1 MKTLCITGNTAF
13 SLASVTD
20 ILTAVGMQQALPSRQ
35 DATLTMQAWHDRIC
49 SAHPPSESEL
59 QIDTPGIFW
68 NQMAGD
74 IFLANYNSALW
85 GWSSPGSVR
94 LLEYWLAFDPTIL
107 FLMVYTDPVTA
118 LAEAIS
124 SEAPQD
130 DSMDFLSGWQASTK
144 EMLRI
149 YNRHPERCM
158 LLDYRQFCAAPAALT
173 QLCSQR
179 WGLTLDS
186 SAATPLSGMKI
197 PDPLPCYLAHA
208 SLQGHP
214 EIQELQREIESS
226 YTRLPSGETVPA
238 DHAAPPLAAV
248 VDEYRSLLATKV
260 RGTQQLETLQNQQS
274 LLEASREELADL
286 RQQLKLIKKQEQT
299 LSEENE
305 RIFKSEQALQ
315 SMLEDSNTD
324 LAGLHQ
330 QLNLAKEQEKNVSEE
345 NELLILQLHQVQEE
359 LEHYFLQHQQ
369 LQQQNRQMEARWQR
383 MLERQ
388 PEYTDYTDITVDQD
402 PADAASQKAR
412 WKISNLEVAGR
423 CYDRL
428 DFNTVLVHE
437 LCGIQ
442 LKRDSLDDPAPLL
455 RWPLTAVSETELLLL
470 PAGTMEEILP
480 RVETLFEL
488 STADWDLVNSLQRLM
503 VSALQR
509 HDLELPTGLQASQLE
524 TALEN
529 LRIRMIKLPPVFRYN
544 KLTLKRSQVNPDY
557 EHLWLQFEGVSF
569 ADRRWPK
576 FEFRFSC
583 ADVRPDSFGDLPK
596 FEFPQGAGQAPLENW
611 FAESSDD
618 FGPKFE
624 LRFNLLTSAMDMA
637 VWKRLSS
644 SDQEFVKGLAARLG
658 KIVGDLQLSGAELA
672 RPWQQWTSMAE
683 KVGRLLFT
691 LTTPPAQGSRQ

>member
-13 SLASVTD
+13 SLASVTG

-35 DATLTMQAWHDRIC
+35 DTTLTMQAWHDRIC

-85 GWSSPGSVR
+85 GWSSPDSVR

-158 LLDYRQFCAAPAALT
+158 LLDYRQCCAAPAALT

-179 WGLTLDS
+179 WGLTLYGS
-186 SAATPLSGMKI
+186 VTAPLSGMKI

-226 YTRLPSGETVPA
+226 YTRLHSGETVPA
-238 DHAAPPLAAV
+238 DHAAPPLAVV
-248 VDEYRSLLATKV
+248 VDEYCSLLATHAREV
-260 RGTQQLETLQNQQS
+260 QQLKTIQEFQS
-274 LLEASREELADL
+274 LLEASREELAGL
-286 RQQLKLIKKQEQT
+286 RQ
-299 LSEENE
+299 
-305 RIFKSEQALQ
+305 R
-315 SMLEDSNTD
+315 
-324 LAGLHQ
+324 
-330 QLNLAKEQEKNVSEE
+330 LNLLQEQEKNVLEE

-369 LQQQNRQMEARWQR
+369 LQHQNRQMEARWQR

-388 PEYTDYTDITVDQD
+388 PEYTDYSAITVDQE

-412 WKISNLEVAGR
+412 WKISNLDVAGR
-423 CYDRL
+423 YYDRL

-442 LKRDSLDDPAPLL
+442 LKRNSLDDPAPLL

-470 PAGTMEEILP
+470 PAGTMEELLP
-480 RVETLFEL
+480 RIETLLEL
-488 STADWDLVNSLQRLM
+488 STADWNLLNSLQRLM

-509 HDLELPTGLQASQLE
+509 HELELPTGLKASQLE

-529 LRIRMIKLPPVFRYN
+529 LRIRMLSLPPVFRYN
-544 KLTLKRSQVNPDY
+544 GVTLKRSQVNPDY

-569 ADRRWPK
+569 AGRRWPK
-576 FEFRFSC
+576 FEFRLSC
-583 ADVRPDSFGDLPK
+583 ADVRPDCFGDLPK
-596 FEFPQGAGQAPLENW
+596 LEFPQGAGQTTLENW

-637 VWKRLSS
+637 VWQRLSS
-644 SDQEFVKGLAARLG
+644 SDQGFVKGLAVRLG

-672 RPWQQWTSMAE
+672 RPWQQWTEMAE
-683 KVGRLLFT
+683 RVGRLLFT
-691 LTTPPAQGSRQ
+691 LTTPPAQGS